1 MTTRRSFLGR
11 SFLALGVSALLT
23 LSGGTTA
30 KEPVRAE
37 STHYLD
43 TSTFDLARVLAPP
56 PADDSPATRA
66 ELDEMLRIQGSR
78 SEEQVA
84 RAKADAEVSV
94 FRFADVVGSDRF
106 TAANLPLTIALFKKI
121 SDDELWAASAAKNAF
136 GRPRPFL
143 LEPKLQP
150 LLARTSSTSY
160 PSGHSM
166 WGYAVGLVLA
176 DMLPEKRAQI
186 MVRAREYATN
196 RVVVGMHY
204 PSDIESGIQSGVAL
218 VAAFFSSSKF
228 RADQAAATKELR
240 SVMGLAPLNR

>member
-1 MTTRRSFLGR
+1 MTTRRFFLNQ
-11 SFLALGVSALLT
+11 SFLALGLSALLA
-23 LSGGTTA
+23 LPGGATA

-37 STHYLD
+37 ATHYID
-43 TSTFDLARVLAPP
+43 TKTFDLARVLAPP
-56 PADDSPATRA
+56 PADDSAATRA

-78 SEEQVA
+78 SEAQSA
-84 RAKADAEVSV
+84 RATADAEVSV

-106 TAANLPLTIALFKKI
+106 TAANLPLTLALFKKI
-121 SDDELWAASAAKNAF
+121 SDDELWAAGAAKDAF
-136 GRPRPFL
+136 RRPRPFL

-150 LLARTSSTSY
+150 LLARTSSASY

-186 MVRAREYATN
+186 MARAREYATN

-204 PSDIESGIQSGVAL
+204 PSDIESGIHSGVAL
-218 VAAFFSSSKF
+218 AAAFFSSSTF
-228 RADQAAATKELR
+228 RADEAAATKELR
-240 SVMGLAPLNR
+240 SVLGLAPPNR